1 MEKFIDKLIQ
11 SFTNQEYREFKY
23 FLLRRPNTAE
33 NRKDILILDNIR
45 NKEAASERKSN
56 ASYQIKKRLKK
67 QLEMFAALENLR
79 YDKNIDIRTE
89 IDISKYLFRKNLYAD
104 AISCLNKAEK
114 LAEAAGDYKTLDQIL
129 DIRISHSY
137 NMAIPALHDE
147 APVLITKMLDNKKQ
161 EVRES
166 YATAAYCELIYEI
179 RKALAKKL
187 STNIDEL
194 KKTIFKKYHLE
205 DNHDTDN
212 LQSYCSYASII
223 IVMLRE
229 EKNYEALKRFGIRCY
244 NVINS
249 KHSLETVSKEFLY
262 NLLDGICIATM
273 RSKDYI
279 NYEKFIPLYFAQIQK
294 MKSGSYEKN
303 FYDFI
308 EYIDLADLY
317 FVTNRLPQAR
327 VSLLIAKKKYAGFT
341 QSNRIFFTLR
351 MYLMTMHFMH
361 SEYGECIKLYR
372 EFIQF
377 DEKKLLGELY
387 FNLEH
392 LLLTDIYSALFYYE
406 DGDGYSALH
415 VLTHLKRKY
424 ATVLRSESSARELM
438 FIRIFQKILTTPSYI
453 RSKQFKSEAEKFISL
468 KQFMPADWEYI
479 SLNVWLTAKIKR
491 QDYYSCFLE
500 EVKPVSRPEIS

>member
-23 FLLRRPNTAE
+23 FLLRRPNTVE
-33 NRKDILILDNIR
+33 NRKDILMLDDIR
-45 NKEAASERKSN
+45 NKKEATSERKSN
-56 ASYQIKKRLKK
+56 AAYQIKKRLKK

-79 YDKNIDIRTE
+79 YDKNIDIHAE
-89 IDISKYLFRKNLYAD
+89 IDISKFLFRKNLYTD
-104 AISCLNKAEK
+104 AINCLNKAEK

-147 APVLITKMLDNKKQ
+147 APVLITKMLANKKQ
-161 EVRES
+161 EVKES

-194 KKTIFKKYHLE
+194 KTTIFKKYHLD

-229 EKNYEALKRFGIRCY
+229 EKNYEALKEFGINCY
-244 NVINS
+244 NVISS
-249 KHSLETVSKEFLY
+249 KNELDSVSKDFLY

-327 VSLLIAKKKYAGFT
+327 VALLIAKKKYAGFT

-351 MYLMTMHFMH
+351 MYLMAMHFMH
-361 SEYGECIKLYR
+361 SEYAECIKLYR

-406 DGDGYSALH
+406 DGDTDYALH
-415 VLTHLKRKY
+415 VLTQLKRKY
-424 ATVLRSESSARELM
+424 ATVLKSESSARELF
-438 FIRIFQKILTTPSYI
+438 FIKILQKILTVPAYI
-453 RSKQFKSEAEKFISL
+453 RSKQFKTDAEKFISL

-479 SLNVWLTAKIKR
+479 SLNVWLTAKSTRK
-491 QDYYSCFLE
+491 DYYSCFLE
-500 EVKPVSRPEIS
+500 EVKPS